1 MSSYY
6 KLSNFNPQIETI
18 CYKKISTLCQAML
31 RYEHST
37 LWGNMLL
44 EISTQDVS
52 YNTSSY
58 IISYKHSTHGN
69 NI

>member
-6 KLSNFNPQIETI
+6 KLSNFNTLIETI
-18 CYKKISTLCQAML
+18 CYKKISTLCQAN
-31 RYEHST
+31 EHST

-58 IISYKHSTHGN
+58 IISYEHSTHGN